1 MGINK
6 NEQVN
11 QLIQYIYDYDRL
23 TFNKEDFQ
31 KRKRVKNF
39 VPIFDRCCAKRA
51 NEEQCTRR
59 KKDGCEYCG
68 THLKGTPHG
77 IIDNQNEPKNNT
89 QKIEHG
95 TPLFLYSHSLVAD
108 DPRRDRCTPRVRRRS
123 VQQVRRRR
131 AVRLVLPDGDHDP
144 LGRPKSVELL
154 FFGLRRDRLR
164 RDFGVGVVEV
174 VREAAGG
181 PPRARPAHEVAA
193 DSGAAPH
200 CVEALLG
207 GHGDVGVVRGN
218 ETARRGVVQK
228 LPRGWQHHLPR
239 GRE

>member
-1 MGINK
+1 MEKRLNKKLESYITSFKDCIREKATNMGINK

-89 QKIEHG
+89 QKIEVYAQDISG
-95 TPLFLYSHSLVAD
+95 IIYYIDNNNNVYQAEDIVSNKINPKIIAKYVKEGLIYSIPEFD
-108 DPRRDRCTPRVRRRS
+108 I
-123 VQQVRRRR
+123 
-131 AVRLVLPDGDHDP
+131 
-144 LGRPKSVELL
+144 
-154 FFGLRRDRLR
+154 
-164 RDFGVGVVEV
+164 
-174 VREAAGG
+174 
-181 PPRARPAHEVAA
+181 
-193 DSGAAPH
+193 
-200 CVEALLG
+200 
-207 GHGDVGVVRGN
+207 
-218 ETARRGVVQK
+218 
-228 LPRGWQHHLPR
+228 
-239 GRE
+239 